1 MFSHQLPVWMRN
13 AIPAIGLI
21 AFGIITR
28 QLEQQQQ
35 QQQEQ
40 KNNIKPTPAVTK
52 VDDDHVA
59 AKNMHQFR
67 LSPPLKAILSMLI
80 MSTVL
85 LVENFFIWVV
95 SATFYPSHRLA
106 TAPPPLQDNGRIL
119 LSFVLENLLGL
130 NKRNVISGRRWLNV
144 QMGLVGALAAAFVT
158 VELQLDQQQQQPT
171 AATRLSQQQHDR
183 HRHYQHHYRHRTLYT
198 LAQRALLTL
207 ALTRFIRTISFL
219 LTVLPSQVPNCYSQ
233 HYPNPPPADWYHW
246 IQVGILPS
254 ARGGCNDLIISGHA
268 TVTSTLAWISCSVCH
283 HRWFLTALWMLMAM
297 DYAVEVY
304 EGYHYSVDMWLG
316 AILVSLIW
324 HLLHV
329 VEEGDEGR
337 DEVEGIVAT
346 AVEGHSAG
354 KDHKNHEVVTSD
366 PVTPM
371 SPVST
376 APLDAAPYRITLT
389 EMIRYSLPAML
400 AYLQITVLPESWVNY
415 DIVAYLMVA
424 TTRVIY
430 QGFDKYV
437 QHILFC
443 LLYLALGVYL

>member
-1 MFSHQLPVWMRN
+1 
-13 AIPAIGLI
+13 
-21 AFGIITR
+21 
-28 QLEQQQQ
+28 
-35 QQQEQ
+35 
-40 KNNIKPTPAVTK
+40 
-52 VDDDHVA
+52 
-59 AKNMHQFR
+59 
-67 LSPPLKAILSMLI
+67 
-80 MSTVL
+80 
-85 LVENFFIWVV
+85 
-95 SATFYPSHRLA
+95 
-106 TAPPPLQDNGRIL
+106 
-119 LSFVLENLLGL
+119 
-130 NKRNVISGRRWLNV
+130 
-144 QMGLVGALAAAFVT
+144 
-158 VELQLDQQQQQPT
+158 
-171 AATRLSQQQHDR
+171 
-183 HRHYQHHYRHRTLYT
+183 
-198 LAQRALLTL
+198 
-207 ALTRFIRTISFL
+207 
-219 LTVLPSQVPNCYSQ
+219 
-233 HYPNPPPADWYHW
+233 
-246 IQVGILPS
+246 
-254 ARGGCNDLIISGHA
+254 
-268 TVTSTLAWISCSVCH
+268 
-283 HRWFLTALWMLMAM
+283 MAM